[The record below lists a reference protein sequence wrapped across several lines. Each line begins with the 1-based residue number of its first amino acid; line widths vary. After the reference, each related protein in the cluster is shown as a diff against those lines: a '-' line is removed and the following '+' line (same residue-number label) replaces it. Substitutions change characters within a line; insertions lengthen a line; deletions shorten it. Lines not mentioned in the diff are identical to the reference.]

1 MRNQVLC
8 LVACVASWL
17 AVPVGVHGQ
26 YSYQPVFPSLTG
38 ETLANEVRNAF
49 RPDVVIPYTTA
60 RDTLFLKIDAV
71 NRNLS
76 CIYTGLTLYIPEGQD
91 PTQAVFLNG
100 AADGIN
106 TEHTYPRAYG
116 LEDTDAESDM
126 HNLFPSRVKTNN
138 DRGNRPF
145 GESPDASTT
154 RWYLLNTELS
164 SIPGSMVD
172 KYSELGSA
180 GQFEPREEVKGD
192 IARAMMYVYAIYRD
206 QVVAA
211 DPNYF
216 PAQRDLLCQ
225 WHNQDPVDE
234 KEWNRTLKIASYQS
248 GKANPFVLDCSL
260 ANRMYCQNA
269 GPAMGCRLLAT
280 SDVEESRMYFNTA
293 NGSLELPEGAVALW
307 VYDTMGKLVYHEK
320 DGRACA
326 EKRWVAGDG
335 YGLLIA
341 RAELADGA
349 WTTLQF
355 YNAR

>member
-1 MRNQVLC
+1 MRYPLLFLVLW
-8 LVACVASWL
+8 LVMPFAGYA
-17 AVPVGVHGQ
+17 Q
-26 YSYQPVFPSLTG
+26 YSYQPVFPELAG

-106 TEHTYPRAYG
+106 TEHTYPQGFG
-116 LEDTDAESDM
+116 LADTKAESDM

-138 DRGNRPF
+138 DRANRPF
-145 GESPDASTT
+145 GESPDPSTT
-154 RWYLLNTELS
+154 RWYLLNTELT

-192 IARAMMYVYAIYRD
+192 IARAMMYVYTIYRD

-211 DPNYF
+211 DANYF
-216 PAQRDLLCQ
+216 PLQKDLLCQ

-260 ANRMYCQNA
+260 ANRMYCQNTSA
-269 GPAMGCRLLAT
+269 AMSCRLLAT
-280 SDVEESRMYFNTA
+280 TESQQDHMYFNA
-293 NGSLELPEGAVALW
+293 SSQSLELPEGTVALW
-307 VYDTMGKLVYHEK
+307 IYDTMGKLIYQENN
-320 DGRACA
+320 GNACA
-326 EKRWVAGDG
+326 EKRWQAVS
-335 YGLLIA
+335 YPGLLIA
-341 RAELADGA
+341 RAASSNGQ
-349 WTTLQF
+349 WTSLQF
-355 YNAR
+355 VPLR